1 MRGIWL
7 LLGGTWPLAVA
18 TVALAHAVLTGSS
31 LDGRSL
37 PSNVEARVVLRF
49 NSAIELGLSRVTLV
63 DAEGS
68 ERLLPV
74 QEPPP
79 KPGHVAV
86 TVPALEP
93 GAYGLHYRIFAVDG
107 HVTENVLRFTIAA
120 PR

>member
-7 LLGGTWPLAVA
+7 LLGGTWPLAAA
-18 TVALAHAVLTGSS
+18 TIALAHAVLTGSS
-31 LDGRSL
+31 LDDQSL
-37 PSNVEARVVLRF
+37 SPNVEARVVLRF
-49 NSAIELGLSRVTLV
+49 NSAIEVALSRVTLV
-63 DAEGS
+63 DAGGN
-68 ERLLPV
+68 ERTLPV
-74 QEPPP
+74 QEPAP

-107 HVTENVLRFTIAA
+107 HVTENMLRFTIAA